1 MKITKRQLRR
11 IIKEEK
17 ARLLNEMDRDA
28 MMDLEARER
37 AGDLKQQRFT
47 TDNRDFLD
55 GMKTVINGLME
66 LPPEE
71 RIKNAKSLIV
81 NIETVIDVAKKEMAG
96 R

>member
-17 ARLLNEMDRDA
+17 TRLLNEMDRDA

-37 AGDLKQQRFT
+37 AGDLNQRFS

>member
-17 ARLLNEMDRDA
+17 ARLLKE
-28 MMDLEARER
+28 E
-37 AGDLKQQRFT
+37 RFT

-55 GMKTVINGLME
+55 GMKTVIDGLMQ
-66 LPPEE
+66 LPPKA
-71 RIKNAKSLIV
+71 RILNAESLIQ
-81 NIETVIDVAKKEMAG
+81 NIETVIDSASREMAG